1 MCRLESWGLST
12 FFRHALEHLN
22 EPSLVAARVLRGEPA
37 PIRVIMSGA
46 VEVLA
51 TIATGVGTGEPG
63 PIVAGDWVAIDE
75 RAGVVRNLLPRRTA
89 FVRRAAG
96 KARRPQVVAAN
107 FDVAFVI
114 MSLDRDFSLRRLE
127 RYLALVAASGADAV
141 VLLTKAAQATSLD
154 DKIRDAEA
162 IARST
167 PVHAIDVL
175 AGISDDVPGRYLG
188 DGVTAALL
196 GSSGVGKSTLLNHLL
211 GREQARTTPTRA
223 GDDKGRH
230 TTTQR
235 ELFQLPEGGC
245 VIDTPGMREVA
256 LFCDKDALFAT
267 FDDVARVA
275 EACRFRD
282 CRHRDEPDCAVRLA
296 VDTGTLDAVRVASF
310 DALLEETQPI
320 SLERRARERRAKERR
335 GGRLVREAKRHKYG
349 RDE

>member
-1 MCRLESWGLST
+1 MHLESWGFSA
-12 FFRHALEHLN
+12 FFRLLLEHLN
-22 EPSLVAARVLRGEPA
+22 EPSLVLARVLRGEPA
-37 PIRVIMSGA
+37 PIRVIAGA
-46 VEVLA
+46 AELLA
-51 TIATGVGTGEPG
+51 TVSNRVRTGEPGG
-63 PIVAGDWVAIDE
+63 PIVAGDWVALDQQ
-75 RAGVVRNLLPRRTA
+75 AGVVRHLLPRRTA
-89 FVRRAAG
+89 FVRRAVG

-107 FDVAFVI
+107 IDIAFI
-114 MSLDRDFSLRRLE
+114 MMALDHDFSPRRLE
-127 RYLALVAASGADAV
+127 RYLALASASGADAV
-141 VLLTKAAQATSLD
+141 VLLTKAGQATSID
-154 DKIRDAEA
+154 DKIRDAAA

-175 AGISDDVPGRYLG
+175 AGISDDVPARYLR

-211 GREQARTTPTRA
+211 GGEQARTTPTRA

-235 ELFQLPEGGC
+235 ELFRLRGGGC

-256 LFCDKDALFAT
+256 LFCDRDSLFAT
-267 FDDVARVA
+267 FDDVACVA

-282 CRHRDEPDCAVRLA
+282 CRHRDEPDCAVRRA
-296 VDTGTLDAVRVASF
+296 VDAGTLEAVRVASF
-310 DALLEETQPI
+310 DALLEETRPGI
-320 SLERRARERRAKERR
+320 VESRARERRAKERL